1 MYRHIM
7 KIVKMGEDEVWVIG
21 NEKWSVERE
30 ELFNRTCGG
39 RGEVGQY
46 ERDTVVSELLGE

>member
-1 MYRHIM
+1 
-7 KIVKMGEDEVWVIG
+7 MGEDEVWVIG

-39 RGEVGQY
+39 RGEVEQY
-46 ERDTVVSELLGE
+46 ERDMVASELLGE